1 MSLAPATGAT
11 ASTVTGAIGL
21 VGAGMATRDGTA
33 APSLGLL
40 PVTGIATLSLA
51 LVGVVLMIVGLALYR
66 VSVRAQ
72 VRAAIASGA
81 SRAR

>member
-21 VGAGMATRDGTA
+21 IGAGMAGDGA
-33 APSLGLL
+33 DAPSLGLL
-40 PVTGIATLSLA
+40 PATGLATLSLA
-51 LVGVVLMIVGLALYR
+51 VAGVVLLIGGLALFR
-66 VSVRAQ
+66 LSVRAQ
-72 VRAAIASGA
+72 LRGTNSSGV